1 MATITRRS
9 SRRRGAYLFAGLS
22 ALLCPHAA
30 SADLPPDC
38 KELGPALVG
47 HSCFHAE
54 HGPYEAVE
62 AAPGLTEIASAPD
75 VDDVHTLYEITLPTP
90 LEANTVTYR
99 VADESRAGPWAFF
112 SDPDVTLRVFD
123 PAGNELAPLLLHDI
137 TPCGPLERTAVYEL
151 DFVRYRVVLGPSSR
165 AKAPLVIES
174 VEDFVTFNGRDV
186 DGDGFGDPSDTVVTM
201 CAPPEGYA
209 PNDNDCDDA
218 NPSIHPG
225 ATEVCEGVDTNCN
238 GVPDDVGLPCDAG
251 AGACK
256 ASGTYA
262 CEEDGAPVVCSAV
275 PKEPS
280 TELCDGVDEDCDGV
294 PDGDEEEICNGDAG
308 GARCV
313 SVLGSSHCGCATDAD
328 CTEGSHCDAAQAR
341 CAADV
346 ALDGDREVESGCGCR
361 VGAQDG
367 EGARFALAALALSM
381 ARRRRRSS
389 AAPSRLAL
397 VAALLLLA
405 GCGSHVVVEQGEKAC
420 VPRLG
425 ELPVAHACSHVEHGE
440 PTDVVAAKDDAAA
453 LPSVDDVHD
462 AFRVAL
468 PSQGGESSGVVGYLA
483 TRDGEHAIFVHPAVP
498 LRVERA
504 ASGETLPIVETTTPT
519 SCAFFSEAP
528 VVDLRKDEQHRVYFG
543 PTDAAKVELF
553 IEHLGSF
560 ADEAW
565 AVRCPSSSGP

>member
-9 SRRRGAYLFAGLS
+9 SRRRGAYLFAGLW
-22 ALLCPHAA
+22 ALLHPHTA

-62 AAPGLTEIASAPD
+62 AAAGLAEIASAPD

-99 VADESRAGPWAFF
+99 VADESRAGTWAFF

-123 PAGNELAPLLLHDI
+123 PAGSELVPLLLHDI

-151 DFVRYRVVLGPSSR
+151 DFVRYRVVLGPSSQ
-165 AKAPLVIES
+165 AKALLVIEN

-186 DGDGFGDPSDTVVTM
+186 DGDGFGDPSDAVVTM
-201 CAPPEGYA
+201 CAPPGGYA
-209 PNDNDCDDA
+209 PNDGDCDDT

-225 ATEVCEGVDTNCN
+225 ATELCEGADTNCN

-251 AGACK
+251 DGACK

-262 CEEDGAPVVCSAV
+262 CAEDGAPVVCSAV

-280 TELCDGVDEDCDGV
+280 TESCDGVDEDCDGV
-294 PDGDEEEICNGDAG
+294 SDGDEEEICKGDAG

-313 SVLGSSHCGCATDAD
+313 SVLGSYHCGCATDAD
-328 CTEGSHCDAAQAR
+328 CAEGSPCDAAQAR
-341 CAADV
+341 CAAK
-346 ALDGDREVESGCGCR
+346 AAPDGDQEVESGCGCR
-361 VGAQDG
+361 VGAQG
-367 EGARFALAALALSM
+367 REGARFALAALALSM
-381 ARRRRRSS
+381 ARRRRRAS
-389 AAPSRLAL
+389 AVPSGLAL
-397 VAALLLLA
+397 VAALFLLA
-405 GCGSHVVVEQGEKAC
+405 GCGSHVVVEQGEEAC
-420 VPRLG
+420 LPHLG
-425 ELPVAHACSHVEHGE
+425 EPLVAHACSHVEHGE
-440 PTDVVAAKDDAAA
+440 PKNVVAAKDNATAP
-453 LPSVDDVHD
+453 PSVDEVHE

-468 PSQGGESSGVVGYLA
+468 PSQGGERSGVVGYLA

-498 LRVERA
+498 VRVERA
-504 ASGETLPIVETTTPT
+504 SSGETLPIVETAPPT
-519 SCAFFSEAP
+519 SCAGLSEAP
-528 VVDLRKDEQHRVYFG
+528 VVDLQKDEQHRVYFG
-543 PTDAAKVELF
+543 PTDAAEVELF
-553 IEHLGSF
+553 IEHLGTF
-560 ADEAW
+560 AEEAW
-565 AVRCPSSSGP
+565 AVRCPRSAEP